1 MSAIK
6 HPHPTTNAV
15 DLHHPDF
22 PATKPLPPR
31 TDATLITM
39 DSPERSVKCMR
50 SCAISETLALG
61 SGRLRRSLCST
72 VEGKVVLDRQ
82 SGVLIQRD
90 VPAKM
95 RDGTTLMS
103 NVYRPTEGD
112 GYPVLLT
119 RLPYGKDLRPD
130 ATYFDPIRTAQAGY
144 VVVVQ
149 DVRGRYRSE
158 GEFEPFTAEFED
170 GYDTVEWAA
179 KLPGSDGS
187 VGMYGLSYFGKTQ
200 WQAAVMRPPSLK
212 SMVPGL
218 TWGNHLNGVQVR
230 GGVRELGLMQ
240 YWAQAAITLDLL
252 FRKYAG
258 DRERLG
264 GKLPELI
271 HTIDTLL
278 AGGGYDALP
287 LAELPNPHGLVS
299 FVEANLG
306 RGVEHEYWE
315 YLNIEGRYENVYVPT
330 FHIGGWY
337 DCFIGE
343 TLRQYEAM
351 KERSDEAGTRP
362 PHLLVGPWTHGDLGS
377 TLGELDFGIG
387 SSGMFLNYSGDLTD
401 AHLRWFDATIKGDE
415 DALEGVP
422 PVRVFVMVENR
433 WRGYEDWPPPGSRER
448 MWHLRSDGTL
458 SREPGGAGDEPAHY
472 DYDPEDP
479 VPTVGGPILMA
490 AIHGSGPRDQRSI
503 EVRSDVLLYTSQA
516 LESPFTVLGSVYVT
530 LFAAPSAPDTDFV
543 ARLVD
548 VYPDGRAICVADG
561 ILRASA
567 RESYPAPGVVGPVP
581 PSPIEPG
588 RVYEYT
594 IDLWATGITFLPGHR
609 MRVEITSSSHPR
621 WERNLNTGESTYES
635 SRTEVAHQTIFHDA
649 RRPSRIT
656 LSVVEG

>member
-200 WQAAVMRPPSLK
+200 WHAAVMRPRSLQ
-212 SMVPGL
+212 SMAPAQ
-218 TWGNHLNGVQVR
+218 TWGNHLNGVQMR
-230 GGVRELGLMQ
+230 GGVQELGLMQ
-240 YWAQAAITLDLL
+240 FWAQVSLTLDLL

-258 DRERLG
+258 ETEKIG
-264 GKLPELI
+264 EKLPHLI
-271 HTIDTLL
+271 STIDELL
-278 AGGGYDALP
+278 AGGGYEALP
-287 LAELPNPHGLVS
+287 LKSLPNPDELAP
-299 FVEANLG
+299 FVEGGFG
-306 RGVEHEYWE
+306 RGVDDEAWD
-315 YLNIEGRYENVYVPT
+315 YLNIDGKYEVVDIPT
-330 FHIGGWY
+330 LHIGGWY
-337 DCFIGE
+337 DCFVGE
-343 TLRQYEAM
+343 TLKQYEVM
-351 KERSDEAGTRP
+351 KKLSDERDTRP
-362 PHLLVGPWTHGDLGS
+362 PRLLAGPWTHDNFES
-377 TLGELDFGIG
+377 TLGDLDFGIG
-387 SSGMFLNYSGDLTD
+387 SSDAFLDYMGDLTN
-401 AHLRWFDATIKGDE
+401 AHLRWFDATLKGE
-415 DALEGVP
+415 EKALQGAP
-422 PVRVFVMVENR
+422 PAKLFVMGENR
-433 WRGYEDWPPPGSRER
+433 WRGYEEWPPPGSREEDWF
-448 MWHLRSDGTL
+448 MISGNSLRS
-458 SREPGGAGDEPAHY
+458 
-472 DYDPEDP
+472 
-479 VPTVGGPILMA
+479 
-490 AIHGSGPRDQRSI
+490 
-503 EVRSDVLLYTSQA
+503 
-516 LESPFTVLGSVYVT
+516 
-530 LFAAPSAPDTDFV
+530 
-543 ARLVD
+543 
-548 VYPDGRAICVADG
+548 
-561 ILRASA
+561 
-567 RESYPAPGVVGPVP
+567 
-581 PSPIEPG
+581 
-588 RVYEYT
+588 
-594 IDLWATGITFLPGHR
+594 
-609 MRVEITSSSHPR
+609 
-621 WERNLNTGESTYES
+621 
-635 SRTEVAHQTIFHDA
+635 
-649 RRPSRIT
+649 
-656 LSVVEG
+656 